1 MILPASVF
9 VDSSS
14 VVPINSVVAVVELTK
29 GIIVVG
35 AAVDWLVVLLVLIE
49 SPSI

>member
-1 MILPASVF
+1 MILPASVI

-35 AAVDWLVVLLVLIE
+35 AVDWLVVLLVLTE

>member
-1 MILPASVF
+1 MILPASVI

-14 VVPINSVVAVVELTK
+14 VLVPINSVVVVELTK

-35 AAVDWLVVLLVLIE
+35 AVDWLVVLLVLTE